1 MYVLL
6 LLTLYCE
13 VYKTNIY
20 SLAEGPGVTSGKKIS
35 NFFLAYNPS
44 RPPMSVHKKIQTNR
58 STAAVWPAIRNIY
71 IYIYIFEC
79 LVLKK
84 QILNCLFPGTL
95 FAAKTDYTVVPKV
108 CMLNVFYDANNL
120 RDCSD
125 TGWAEF
131 NMSVAFYL
139 WSMQLLTFLSNYWI
153 SQ

>member
-1 MYVLL
+1 
-6 LLTLYCE
+6 
-13 VYKTNIY
+13 
-20 SLAEGPGVTSGKKIS
+20 
-35 NFFLAYNPS
+35 
-44 RPPMSVHKKIQTNR
+44 MSVHKKKQTNR
-58 STAAVWPAIRNIY
+58 STAAVWPAIRN

-108 CMLNVFYDANNL
+108 CMLNVFCDVNIL

-153 SQ
+153 SHEKTELTLEIVRFKEFQVVLIVSSFMSNPACFIKGVKK